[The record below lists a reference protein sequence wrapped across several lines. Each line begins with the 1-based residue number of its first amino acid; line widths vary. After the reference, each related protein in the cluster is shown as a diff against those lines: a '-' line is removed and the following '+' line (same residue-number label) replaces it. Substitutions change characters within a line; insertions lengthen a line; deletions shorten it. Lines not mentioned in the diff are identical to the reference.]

1 MITKRQL
8 KIAYLL
14 GHFSSVC
21 VRITQSMLGAPSLVF
36 PVEEIK
42 NAINDVLTNVED
54 PFELKEVG
62 ANEINEVLEL
72 LGLEEYAEVGQ

>member
-1 MITKRQL
+1 MVTKRQL

-36 PVEEIK
+36 PIEEIRD
-42 NAINDVLTNVED
+42 AINDVLSNVED
-54 PFELKEVG
+54 PFELREVS
-62 ANEINEVLEL
+62 ANEIHEVLEL
-72 LGLEEYAEVGQ
+72 LGLEEYVES